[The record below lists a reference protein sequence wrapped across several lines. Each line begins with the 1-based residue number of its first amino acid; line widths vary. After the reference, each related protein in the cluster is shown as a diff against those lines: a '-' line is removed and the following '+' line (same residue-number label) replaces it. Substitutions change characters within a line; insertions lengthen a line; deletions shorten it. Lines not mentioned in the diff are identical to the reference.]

1 MKLSEVSNIIMPE
14 AFALLSPGANSEE
27 ARIELLSIG
36 LQESK
41 FLYRTQLG
49 SGPARGFWQF
59 EEGNSKSRGGVWGV
73 ANHAKTADK
82 LKQVCRARGVAF
94 DVKTI
99 WRALEV
105 DDVLA
110 CCLARL
116 LLMIDSRPLPKANE
130 RSKAWDTYIFGWRP
144 GKPKP
149 DTWAEHHGAAVLEVL
164 G

>member
-1 MKLSEVSNIIMPE
+1 MKLSEVRNIIFPE
-14 AFALLSPGANSEE
+14 AFALLSPGANSTE
-27 ARIELLSIG
+27 AQIELLSIG

-41 FLYRTQLG
+41 FLYRKQLG
-49 SGPARGFWQF
+49 NGPARGFWQF
-59 EEGNSKSRGGVWGV
+59 EEGNATSRGGVWGV
-73 ANHAKTADK
+73 VNHPKTAAK

-99 WRALEV
+99 WRTLET
-105 DDVLA
+105 DDVLS
-110 CCLARL
+110 CCVARL
-116 LLMIDSRPLPKANE
+116 LSTIDSRPLPKATE

-149 DTWAEHHGAAVLEVL
+149 ESWSDNHGAAVMEVL